1 MEKMQL
7 EEGDD
12 GSRDESAV
20 VEDEDEAEGRRSSS
34 RKGKERQTGKPI
46 QRHTQPHFNTS
57 HQKPTTPI
65 PPKTTKTKI
74 HNKSLRGVDGRL
86 CYSRRVG

>member
-20 VEDEDEAEGRRSSS
+20 AEDEDEGEGRRSSS
-34 RKGKERQTGKPI
+34 RKGKERQTGKPLL
-46 QRHTQPHFNTS
+46 TAY
-57 HQKPTTPI
+57 TTPF
-65 PPKTTKTKI
+65 
-74 HNKSLRGVDGRL
+74 
-86 CYSRRVG
+86 